1 MLLVSRI
8 GSVESEMNVL
18 SNLTHLSLVEAEMNM
33 VLFHLLFTRTT
44 GSLILQNL
52 DWTAMF
58 P

>member
-33 VLFHLLFTRTT
+33 VISFTVY
-44 GSLILQNL
+44 SNYS
-52 DWTAMF
+52 DH
-58 P
+58 